1 MAYRLLTRSVS
12 FASICPMD
20 KEIDIKSE
28 VYEFGFLLVPE
39 VGDEGAPASF
49 SALKGMIEE
58 VGGQT
63 ISDSLPAKMAL
74 AYPMDK
80 EIDHK
85 HQSYKE
91 AYFGWI
97 KFELEKNKIE
107 GLKAKF
113 DAEQTLIRFL
123 IIKTVKENTLAPKK
137 LKEKMESTGGRR
149 HSHREEAA
157 LPMNKEE
164 VDKQIDA
171 LVSDEKEAEVKVEEA
186 V

>member
-1 MAYRLLTRSVS
+1 
-12 FASICPMD
+12 MD
-20 KEIDIKSE
+20 KDIDIKSE
-28 VYEFGFLLVPE
+28 VYEFGFLLVPD

-49 SALKGMIEE
+49 SALKGMIEDA
-58 VGGQT
+58 GGNP
-63 ISDSLPAKMAL
+63 ISDNLPAKMAL

-85 HQSYKE
+85 HQTYRE

-97 KFELEKNKIE
+97 KFELEKGKIAV
-107 GLKAKF
+107 LKDAF
-113 DAEQTLIRFL
+113 DNEKSLIRFI

-149 HSHREEAA
+149 HSHREESSV
-157 LPMNKEE
+157 PINKEE

-171 LVSDEKEAEVKVEEA
+171 LVSEEKVV